1 MMAGLD
7 VAAGVIAVV
16 EISAKVAGLCY
27 RYSQEVA
34 NAEIGHRT
42 PRKPCSATSHTFK
55 ELQKALD
62 GQHGD
67 KLRATQHLRVD
78 IDSCYSNMYNLEEK
92 LKMGKGR
99 KAMHRVGLRA
109 LSWPLTRS
117 DTDKAIERITASQE
131 IVKLA
136 LQIDTA

>member
-1 MMAGLD
+1 MDSAGRLE
-7 VAAGVIAVV
+7 IKNHV
-16 EISAKVAGLCY
+16 ERLL
-27 RYSQEVA
+27 
-34 NAEIGHRT
+34 N
-42 PRKPCSATSHTFK
+42 TFK

-67 KLRATQHLRVD
+67 KLRVTQHLRVD
-78 IDSCYSNMYNLEEK
+78 IDSCCSNMYNLEEK
-92 LKMGKGR
+92 LKIGKGR

-131 IVKLA
+131 VVKLA

>member
-1 MMAGLD
+1 MAGLD

-16 EISAKVAGLCY
+16 DISAKVAGLCY
-27 RYSQEVA
+27 RYSREVA
-34 NAEIGHRT
+34 DAKSDIERLKNHVERLLN
-42 PRKPCSATSHTFK
+42 TFK

-67 KLRATQHLRVD
+67 KLRVTQHLRVD
-78 IDSCYSNMYNLEEK
+78 LEEK

-131 IVKLA
+131 VVKLA